1 MNGSK
6 KIKLI
11 LLFALCFNYLMNF
24 SAIHALEEN
33 KTEKNNIF
41 ERYFINKLDNNK
53 LGHSHIKQKIIKKEN
68 VSLIITD
75 KYTQQEFKRFDV
87 NVKITQQIQFVE
99 DNEGNPLSFSLKEE
113 SLGETKIV
121 EGRFKSSDLL
131 LLTTKINGLEKQST
145 LQIDKQILFPYAIQ
159 NLYKN
164 TTRDKFVYSTIE
176 PSEGRIINI
185 TAEKY
190 GEERLQEFSQDK
202 FFNKYKLTFDMLPN
216 IEDFEWRDQEGK
228 PVKEVSS
235 VFGIEQIATTKDQIS
250 KPNGQADI
258 FIQNL
263 IPIDQTLPKPWLLD
277 NASYKIKFKDKPTN
291 DLFIS
296 DNRQRILQVQDNSVY
311 LKIKSQKPP
320 KRYYIY
326 PLNSSGFQKYLLPGI
341 YINSNDKAI
350 KREALKISNNYSNA
364 YDLVKAMEKWT
375 YDNITRKTL
384 RVAFANAAQVMQ
396 QREGDCT
403 EHSLLLASLLRAA
416 GIPSK
421 IVIGLVY
428 SEKPEK
434 AFGYHMWVKAYIGEW
449 INLDPSFPDKNFNPT
464 HIALAESSFN
474 KLSDKTDN
482 LLKILK
488 FINNINIQIL
498 DYSQINNQFL
508 NIDVSTPKKH
518 MNSFNFSEF
527 SGYNSTSTT
536 IKQIKLGKESTAD
549 FNSQILKVKTKDK
562 SRDTII
568 NQAFV
573 DFVTGNI
580 EAAKSKFNAVADDI
594 DYYDDY
600 SKFKLASKAASLG
613 FFNIALKCLENISEK
628 EVWLY
633 QTANLKFTLFPKVT
647 PEHEGENI
655 LSQAISLLDYQ
666 NKPQESYEL
675 LVNNKANLKSN
686 DYYYY
691 LLAKSLRKLYKY
703 GKAEINIKY
712 AKKMN
717 NNNVSYWLEEAALY
731 MQSRDYGRAHHL
743 LGKLTTIKIYDNN
756 IKQLINDKY
765 YKNGFELYKKDS
777 NKSQIYLAK
786 YYINKKEYSNALII
800 LQKIIKANQKNSEF
814 FQLVG
819 KSYSEL
825 GDSTNA
831 IKYYNKAIT
840 YDNKNVQAL
849 IGLGDEVLNSSRPNL
864 QKAYNY
870 YVKAYKYDTKQS
882 GSAEKLA
889 YILKLQN
896 EKDLSYK
903 YYISILRKN
912 PRNFKANYNIALFYY
927 MVKNYDKAIKHFKTA
942 LSVNPLSIDIWTY
955 LAKIE
960 IEKKNYYLA
969 KTYLEP
975 IQYIDNENPVY
986 FYLLGLIHKLN
997 ENYSTAR
1004 KNFRRAIELNPDY
1017 DKAKLELNELK

>member
-1 MNGSK
+1 MNRSK
-6 KIKLI
+6 KIKFI
-11 LLFALCFNYLMNF
+11 LLFALFFNYLINF
-24 SAIHALEEN
+24 PPAHALED
-33 KTEKNNIF
+33 KNNIF

-53 LGHSHIKQKIIKKEN
+53 LGHSHIKQKIIPKEN
-68 VSLIITD
+68 ISLIITE
-75 KYTQQEFKRFDV
+75 KYTQQEFRRFDV

-99 DNEGNPLSFSLKEE
+99 DDEGNPLSFSLKEE

-121 EGRFKSSDLL
+121 EGRFKSPELL
-131 LLTTKINGLEKQST
+131 ILTTKINGLEKQTSVD
-145 LQIDKQILFPYAIQ
+145 IDKKILFPYAIQ
-159 NLYKN
+159 DLYKN
-164 TTRDKFVYSTIE
+164 ATENKFYYTTIE
-176 PSEGRIINI
+176 PSEGRIITV

-190 GEERLQEFSQDK
+190 GEERLHEFSEGK
-202 FFNKYKLTFDMLPN
+202 FFKKYKLTFDMLPN

-228 PVKEVSS
+228 LVKEVSS

-250 KPNGQADI
+250 KPNAQADI

-263 IPIDQTLPKPWLLD
+263 IPIDESLPKPWLLD
-277 NASYKIKFKDKPTN
+277 NASYKIKFKDTPTN
-291 DLFIS
+291 KLFVS
-296 DNRQRILQVQDNSVY
+296 DNRQRILQVQNNAVY
-311 LKIKSQKPP
+311 LKIKSQIRP
-320 KRYYIY
+320 KKEYVY
-326 PLNSSGFQKYLLPGI
+326 PLNNAGYQKYLMPGP

-350 KREALKISNNYSNA
+350 KQQALRISNNYSNA
-364 YDLVKAMEKWT
+364 YDLAKAMEKWT
-375 YDNITRKTL
+375 YDNITRKNL
-384 RVAFANAAQVMQ
+384 KVAFANASQVMQ

-428 SEKPEK
+428 TEKPQK
-434 AFGYHMWVKAYIGEW
+434 AFGYHMWVNAYIGEW

-464 HIALAESSFN
+464 HIALAESPFN
-474 KLSDKTDN
+474 KITDKTDT
-482 LLKILK
+482 LLKILR
-488 FINNINIQIL
+488 FINNINIQVL
-498 DYSQINNQFL
+498 DYSQRNNPIL
-508 NIDVSTPKKH
+508 NVDVSNPKRH
-518 MNSFNFSEF
+518 MNTFNFSEF
-527 SGYNSTSTT
+527 SGYNSSSSP
-536 IKQIKLGKESTAD
+536 IKTIKLGKDPSND

-562 SRDTII
+562 SIDEII

-580 EAAKSKFNAVADDI
+580 NEAKGKFNAVVDEI

-613 FFNIALKCLENISEK
+613 FFNIALKCLDNISEK

-647 PEHEGENI
+647 PSYDDEDI
-655 LSQAISLLDYQ
+655 LSEAISMMDYQ
-666 NKPQESYEL
+666 NRPQESYEL
-675 LVNNKANLKSN
+675 LVNNNDNLKSN

-691 LLAKSLRKLYKY
+691 LLAKSLRKIHRY
-703 GKAEINIKY
+703 GKAEINIKH
-712 AKKMN
+712 AKKLN
-717 NNNVSYWLEEAALY
+717 NNNVTYWLEEADLY
-731 MQSRDYGRAHHL
+731 IGNQDYSRAHQL
-743 LGKLTTIKIYDNN
+743 LSKLTTIKIYDNN
-756 IKQLINDKY
+756 IKQLINDKF
-765 YKNGFELYKKDS
+765 YKNGFELYKKDRS
-777 NKSQIYLAK
+777 RSQIYLAK
-786 YYINKKEYSNALII
+786 YYMNKKEYSNALII
-800 LQKIIKANQKNSEF
+800 LKKIERYNLKNGEYH
-814 FQLVG
+814 QLVG

-825 GDSTNA
+825 GDSANA

-840 YDNKNVQAL
+840 YDSKNVEAL
-849 IGLGDEVLNSSRPNL
+849 MGLGHEVLNSNSPNL

-896 EKDLSYK
+896 EKDLAYK
-903 YYISILRKN
+903 YYESILRKD
-912 PRNFKANYNIALFYY
+912 PRNYDANYNIALFHY
-927 MVKNYDKAIKHFKTA
+927 MVKNYDKAVEYFKTA

-975 IQYIDNENPVY
+975 IQYIDSENPVY
-986 FYLLGLIHKLN
+986 YYLLGLIHKLN

-1004 KNFRRAIELNPDY
+1004 KNFRKAIELNPDY